1 MLQLHAVQKTEDEKP
16 VKPWKYKK
24 HSFPNGASSYF
35 IKFKCNECDK
45 RFFSYPKTLVIN
57 FDKELDHGG
66 NENIAA
72 LNEWKISKLSYSSFL
87 PTLCEELN
95 FFEAMY
101 DREGELITALFR
113 IKCLIDKD
121 TVSYTMKNFE
131 AFRDICYKT
140 IFTDSMKEKIIRM
153 VDENYIDD
161 IEAENSRNLRDPNLL
176 SILQKKK
183 KSLEFL
189 NEHVKAMLVISYGI
203 KMVSFVCNHFM
214 VMRNVDMK
222 KDIGVFYDFYI
233 KMFDTFDFPFNIYN
247 KIYA

>member
-1 MLQLHAVQKTEDEKP
+1 
-16 VKPWKYKK
+16 
-24 HSFPNGASSYF
+24 
-35 IKFKCNECDK
+35 
-45 RFFSYPKTLVIN
+45 
-57 FDKELDHGG
+57 
-66 NENIAA
+66 
-72 LNEWKISKLSYSSFL
+72 
-87 PTLCEELN
+87 
-95 FFEAMY
+95 
-101 DREGELITALFR
+101 
-113 IKCLIDKD
+113 
-121 TVSYTMKNFE
+121 
-131 AFRDICYKT
+131 
-140 IFTDSMKEKIIRM
+140 M

-161 IEAENSRNLRDPNLL
+161 IEAENSRNLKNADML

-189 NEHVKAMLVISYGI
+189 NMHVKAMLVISYGI